1 MTLQRTTMRTLG
13 IVAVLGA
20 AWLSSTAMAQEPS
33 ASSVAL
39 PGPSLAPVAGPG
51 WLGADV
57 EVYRDDFATPSGWT
71 IVDDAGGRT
80 AYEDGGLA
88 MTVAQD
94 GATYWDDHRLP
105 AAHAVLRVEALV
117 SNLQGAGAAGVACG
131 SSLGVPRYLF
141 AAITNEADWIF
152 GRIIDG
158 RVQVIDR
165 APLPGDVDATRVRLG
180 IECASAPDEG
190 GDHAL
195 VTLDGIGV
203 ALPAFDI
210 PVGPYDAATL
220 VVSADVAPSSVL
232 FDDLLVQAGET
243 YAPPS
248 PDRDP
253 NKPSS

>member
-1 MTLQRTTMRTLG
+1 MTLHRTTAWTVG
-13 IVAVLGA
+13 IIAVSVAV
-20 AWLSSTAMAQEPS
+20 WLSNGVMAQEPS
-33 ASSVAL
+33 TSPAVSS
-39 PGPSLAPVAGPG
+39 PGSGAGPG
-51 WLGADV
+51 WLGAGV

-71 IVDDAGGRT
+71 IVDDASGRT
-80 AYEDGGLA
+80 AYQDGGLA

-105 AAHAVLRVEALV
+105 DGHAVLRVEALI
-117 SNLQGAGAAGVACG
+117 SDLQGAGAAGVACG

-141 AAITNEADWIF
+141 AAITNDADWIF

-165 APLPGDVDATRVRLG
+165 APLPSDVDAGHARIG
-180 IECASAPDEG
+180 IECASAPAEG

-195 VTLDGIGV
+195 VTLDGAGV
-203 ALPAFDI
+203 TVPWLDI

-220 VVSADVAPSSVL
+220 MVAADIAPVSVL
-232 FDDLLVQAGET
+232 FDDLVVHAGEV
-243 YAPPS
+243 YSPRS

-253 NKPSS
+253 NAPSG